1 MNEANQFY
9 EEMQSRRQAMQ
20 EKDGASGTSS
30 SESGNGEG
38 PREGGTTTTT
48 DGTPSQAG
56 TDLSL
61 TPNG

>member
-9 EEMQSRRQAMQ
+9 EEMRSRRQAM
-20 EKDGASGTSS
+20 EDGSVSS
-30 SESGNGEG
+30 ATPSESGNGEG
-38 PREGGTTTTT
+38 PREGAGTTTT